1 MSNAK
6 MIEIS
11 EQYDIEKMANEEIEK
26 KKADAEAEAIA
37 EFREID
43 GLLEQ

>member
-1 MSNAK
+1 

-11 EQYDIEKMANEEIEK
+11 EKYDIEKMANEEIEK
-26 KKADAEAEAIA
+26 QKADAEAEAEA
-37 EFREID
+37 EFNEID